1 MTSNRKI
8 AQITLS
14 FIGLFLILATYF
26 LYPKILQKNIV
37 SDQADKGSEIKTDDS
52 ESSTFEDV
60 KYTGLYDVDKSFT
73 VESEKAY
80 ILNTDPDVVYMNLM
94 IVNLYMDDG
103 RVVVITS
110 DKGNYNKITYDCF
123 FEYNVKAEDGE
134 TVITSENL
142 ELWSSKDFAK
152 IYNNVLITNESG
164 ILKADQVN
172 YDFKTRRYDVS
183 MFNNERVKV
192 KVIE

>member
-8 AQITLS
+8 AQISLS

-37 SDQADKGSEIKTDDS
+37 SDQTDEDSEIKTDNS
-52 ESSTFEDV
+52 TSNTFENV
-60 KYTGLYDVDKSFT
+60 KYTGLYNVNKSFT

-80 ILNTDPDVVYMNLM
+80 ILNDDPDVVYMDLM
-94 IVNLYMDDG
+94 IVNLYIDDG

-142 ELWSSKDFAK
+142 ELLSSKDFAK
-152 IYNNVLITNESG
+152 IYNNVLITNKSG
-164 ILKADQVN
+164 MLKADQVN
-172 YDFKTRRYDVS
+172 YDFKTRQYNVS
-183 MFNNERVKV
+183 MFNNEKVKV
-192 KVIE
+192 KLIE